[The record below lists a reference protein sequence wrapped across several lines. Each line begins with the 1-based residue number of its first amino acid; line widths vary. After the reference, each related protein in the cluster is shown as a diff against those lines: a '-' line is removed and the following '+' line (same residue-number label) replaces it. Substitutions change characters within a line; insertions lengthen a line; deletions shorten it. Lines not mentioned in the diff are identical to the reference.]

1 MKFSVVIAAR
11 NEGPQIVSTLKR
23 LHHVS
28 TTNPMEVLVVDGGS
42 DDGTADAARD
52 WADEVIVLDSSNR
65 GAQWDAGARKATGDL
80 LLFLRADAQPPGQ
93 WQHALEHF
101 WLTKPVERVAATAFK
116 VDYGAGFGLRALS
129 TWSNARVRSGV
140 AGADHG
146 ICTTP
151 EIYAAVG
158 GFPPFAELEDYEF
171 SRRLSARGRIALLP
185 EVMHAAAR
193 RMRMQGPFSYAAR
206 RFWIETRY
214 RLGAAP
220 ESFAPSG
227 PGR

>member
-11 NEGPQIVSTLKR
+11 NEGPQIVSALKR

-28 TTNPMEVLVVDGGS
+28 ATSPMEVIVVDGGS
-42 DDGTADAARD
+42 DDGTADAAKD
-52 WADEVIVLDSSNR
+52 WADEVLSLETSNR

-80 LLFLRADAQPPGQ
+80 LLFLRADVQLPGQ

-101 WLTKPVERVAATAFK
+101 WLTKPVERVAATAFR
-116 VDYGAGFGLRALS
+116 VDYGAGFGLRVLS
-129 TWSNARVRSGV
+129 TLSNARVRSGI
-140 AGADHG
+140 ATADHAL
-146 ICTTP
+146 CTTP

-158 GFPPFAELEDYEF
+158 GFPPYAELEDFEF

-185 EVMHAAAR
+185 DVVHAAAR
-193 RMRMQGPFSYAAR
+193 RMHAQGPLSYAAR

-214 RLGAAP
+214 RFGAAP
-220 ESFAPSG
+220 ETLVAPG